1 MKVSTTNAT
10 ALSAAECLLKHF
22 GRFEAPHQLR
32 SDNGPH
38 FIAEVIREFL
48 HLIISHTLTLAYSQQ
63 ENAIVERYNKEINR
77 HLRALTFENL
87 SLTDYKTSLPFVQ
100 KILNSYHSDSLKISS
115 SQMLFSNM
123 LNLDKGIFTPISE
136 RSLASKPS

>member
-1 MKVSTTNAT
+1 MEH
-10 ALSAAECLLKHF
+10 LIIYD
-22 GRFEAPHQLR
+22 QR

-48 HLIISHTLTLAYSQQ
+48 HLIGVSHTLTLAYSKQ

-87 SLTDYKTSLPFVQ
+87 SLTDYK
-100 KILNSYHSDSLKISS
+100 NHYHSFKEFLI
-115 SQMLFSNM
+115 LIIAI
-123 LNLDKGIFTPISE
+123 G
-136 RSLASKPS
+136 